1 MALAMDLLNI
11 FIKMTPK
18 HTNIATEARKELIA
32 SIDTIAKR
40 AGISRDKAITS
51 WYASTILGIDE
62 DEAIDAASVDG
73 AEDNGCDF
81 IYVDDDSETV
91 YVLQGYVSDRPD
103 RAASKKKWDS
113 ITAAV
118 ANLKHPESFKDGG
131 RADIFDRL
139 DGVENLSYNFV
150 LGVVTLAARSDQI
163 DRACETTRRTKAY
176 GENFTFFYEHQDDLY
191 DKYLI
196 AKSSERNVP
205 EDTILFSGDV
215 AQVKGEFGTA
225 VIGSVAATELIRL
238 HSKHQNTLFEGNV
251 RLFIGQRKGGINE
264 KIVET
269 ARDRAGV
276 FWALN
281 NGITIVAERFEGLT
295 EHKYRLHQFSIVNG
309 CQTTVSLSR
318 AGLDS
323 KAQVLVRVV
332 AAKKA
337 LLTDIVRYNN
347 TQNPVK
353 LSAVR
358 LLDPIQ
364 ENLRQKFLEIDYK
377 YAPKQEGA
385 RSPRNPQRIDLDRIT
400 QFLAATSY
408 TTVLEAVSKKN

>member
-1 MALAMDLLNI
+1 MATKIRSNS
-11 FIKMTPK
+11 
-18 HTNIATEARKELIA
+18 TESRKELIA

-51 WYASTILGIDE
+51 WYASIILGIDE

-103 RAASKKKWDS
+103 RAANKKKWDA

-118 ANLKHPESFKDGG
+118 ANLKHPKSFKDGG
-131 RADIFDRL
+131 RSDIFERL
-139 DGVENLSYNFV
+139 EKIDTESFNYV

-163 DRACETTRRTKAY
+163 DRACETTKKSRAY

-205 EDTILFSGDV
+205 EDTIEFTGDV
-215 AQVKGEFGTA
+215 AQVKGEFGSA
-225 VIGSVAATELIRL
+225 VVGSVSASELVRL
-238 HSKHQNTLFEGNV
+238 HTKHQNTLFEGNV

-269 ARDRAGV
+269 AKDRPGV

-309 CQTTVSLSR
+309 CQTTVSLTR
-318 AGLDS
+318 AGVDS
-323 KAQVLVRVV
+323 KAQVLVRIVG
-332 AAKKA
+332 AKKA
-337 LLTDIVRYNN
+337 LITDIVRYNN

-364 ENLRQKFLEIDYK
+364 ENLRQKFSEIQYK
-377 YAPKQEGA
+377 YTPKQEGA
-385 RSPRNPQRIDLDRIT
+385 RSPKGANRIDLDRIT
-400 QFLAATSY
+400 QFLAAIS
-408 TTVLEAVSKKN
+408 